1 MPAPRGVRAS
11 LRWAAGLAV
20 VATATACAGAGGS
33 GGGGGDGGGGGGGPV
48 TLTLATVNNP
58 QMVDMEQLKGEFE
71 ADNPDIKVKFVQMEE
86 NDLRDAV
93 TKDVATQGGQYDM
106 VTIGAYE
113 VPLWQQ
119 NDWIRNL
126 SPYVEESEDYD
137 VDDLMPPVREAIS
150 VDGELYAVPFYGES
164 SFLMYNKEIFAAA
177 GLTMP
182 ENPTWTQVADLA
194 RKAKSAEHAGICLR
208 GKPGWGEG
216 AASLTTVVNT
226 FGGAWYDEEWNAQVD
241 QPEFAEATE
250 FYADL
255 LRDAGQP
262 DPVSTGFT
270 ECLNLFSQGRAAI
283 WYDATSAAGTL
294 ESPELSKVAGK
305 VGYVAAPVQE
315 TEASG
320 WLWSWNLAIPSTS
333 KNADQAWE
341 FLSWATSKDYAK
353 LVGEELGWSRV
364 PPGARLSTYE
374 IPEYQEAAGT
384 FADKTKDTMLAVD
397 PAQPGVNKQNWVGIQ
412 YITIPEWQDLGT
424 QASQKIAEVYAGRST
439 VDQAMAEVQKLAAAA
454 GEKQK
459 S

>member
-119 NDWIRNL
+119 NDWIQNL

-208 GKPGWGEG
+208 GKPG
-216 AASLTTVVNT
+216 
-226 FGGAWYDEEWNAQVD
+226 
-241 QPEFAEATE
+241 
-250 FYADL
+250 
-255 LRDAGQP
+255 
-262 DPVSTGFT
+262 
-270 ECLNLFSQGRAAI
+270 
-283 WYDATSAAGTL
+283 
-294 ESPELSKVAGK
+294 
-305 VGYVAAPVQE
+305 
-315 TEASG
+315 
-320 WLWSWNLAIPSTS
+320 
-333 KNADQAWE
+333 
-341 FLSWATSKDYAK
+341 
-353 LVGEELGWSRV
+353 
-364 PPGARLSTYE
+364 
-374 IPEYQEAAGT
+374 
-384 FADKTKDTMLAVD
+384 
-397 PAQPGVNKQNWVGIQ
+397 
-412 YITIPEWQDLGT
+412 
-424 QASQKIAEVYAGRST
+424 
-439 VDQAMAEVQKLAAAA
+439 
-454 GEKQK
+454 
-459 S
+459 